1 MTQTTNF
8 LAFDLGASSGRAV
21 VGLFDGERLR
31 LEEVHRFPNGP
42 VRVLDSLHWDVLR
55 LFEEVKGSL
64 AKCVKTYGTD
74 IASLGLD
81 TWGVDF
87 GLLDAQDK
95 LLGNPYHYRDSRTD
109 GMMEEAFRLVP
120 REEIFERTGIQF
132 MQLNSLYQLLAMAVQ
147 GSPMLDMAQTFLNM
161 PDLFN
166 FWLTGRKASEFTIA
180 TTTQCYDP
188 RAGDWAWTMLEK
200 LGLPTRIFGEI
211 VPPGTLL
218 GPLHPAVAEE
228 TGAGEVPVI
237 ASAGHDTAAAVAA
250 VPALSPALS
259 EAEGP
264 ARGHD
269 YVYLSSGTW
278 SLMGVEVDE
287 PLITPQSLAYNF
299 TNEGGVEG
307 TIRLLKN
314 IMGLWLVQECRRE
327 WAQAGEELAWDDL
340 TRMAAEAEPFGGLVD
355 PDDPRFLPPGDMPQR
370 IQSYCAETGQPV
382 PESKGAIVRCAL
394 ESLALTYRLV
404 LERLEEMLGREL
416 SIIHIIGGG
425 SQNPLLNQFTAD
437 ATGRTVIA
445 GPVEATS
452 IGNILMQALALGHIA
467 SLEEGRELVRRSFE
481 MTAYEPG
488 ERAGWDEAY
497 RRYKQQV
504 DK

>member
-1 MTQTTNF
+1 MSRTINF

-21 VGLFDGERLR
+21 VGRFDGERLR
-31 LEEVHRFPNGP
+31 LQEVHRFPNGP
-42 VRVLDSLHWDVLR
+42 VRLLDSLHWDVLR
-55 LFEEVKGSL
+55 LFEEVKCGL
-64 AKCVKTYGTD
+64 AKCVKTCGSD

-87 GLLDAQDK
+87 ALLDARDE
-95 LLGNPYHYRDSRTD
+95 LLGNPYHYRDRRTD
-109 GMMEEAFRLVP
+109 GMMEEAFRRVP
-120 REEIFERTGIQF
+120 REEIFECTGIQF

-147 GSPMLDMAQTFLNM
+147 GSPMLDTAHTFLNM

-180 TTTQCYDP
+180 TTSQCYDP

-211 VPPGTLL
+211 VPPGTRL

-228 TGAGEVPVI
+228 TGAGDLPVI
-237 ASAGHDTAAAVAA
+237 ATAGHDTAAAVAA
-250 VPALSPALS
+250 VPA
-259 EAEGP
+259 
-264 ARGHD
+264 RGHD
-269 YVYLSSGTW
+269 YAYISSGTW
-278 SLMGVEVDE
+278 SLMGVEVEE

-327 WAQAGEELAWDDL
+327 WAQAGEELSWDEL

-355 PDDPRFLPPGDMPQR
+355 PDDHRFLSPGDMPGK
-370 IQSYCAETGQPV
+370 IQGYCAETGQPV
-382 PESKGAIVRCAL
+382 LQNKAAILRCAL
-394 ESLALTYRLV
+394 ESLALKYRLV
-404 LERLEEMLGREL
+404 LERLEDMLGREL
-416 SIIHIIGGG
+416 PIIHIIGGG
-425 SQNPLLNQFTAD
+425 SKNWLLNQLTAD
-437 ATGRTVIA
+437 ATGRPVVA
-445 GPVEATS
+445 GPAEATS
-452 IGNILMQALALGHIA
+452 IGNILMQALALGHVA

-481 MTAYEPG
+481 MTAYEP
-488 ERAGWDEAY
+488 RDPARWDEAY
-497 RRYKQQV
+497 ARFLKVMERTKSSN
-504 DK
+504 